1 MQLAT
6 QIHTSLSPSPKIGSK
21 VQTKTKKTMS
31 PSEVS
36 VNVMVTSSSSKSSS
50 QSKHKSNISDFPP
63 WLSNNN
69 TNNNINASSST
80 SLISSSSPSS
90 RASSSSHKKGGNSL
104 SKKSSSKSLRS
115 TNNNETLSIFKD
127 LQQVESELDSHTNQL
142 LGRMKKL
149 FDVPG
154 ENNTTKNNVDVNIST
169 ISNDSSSSSYNNNL
183 GEKLK
188 RSPSASK
195 RSSALTPTTN
205 SKPLLNRRISA
216 QDSAKSSPP
225 NSSSSMI
232 NGAKSEEKL
241 NSPPNSNSSSS
252 SKHKKK
258 DSSSHNNSK
267 RKPFVDTTTST
278 KARAMQQLEDFTSFR
293 DFNNNEPSSTKRLS
307 GNNNRSK
314 SSNSNRLKK
323 FNNEKSVVD
332 KNNLIIIGS
341 YGDDIKSDIHG
352 DTPSPLLPVFPPLSK
367 NIQGILDK
375 SDSLTESILSASSL
389 TTAISL
395 PLTSSTMSSN
405 TAAPSSAT
413 RRRKSVVEIPLN
425 NSSNHNHHAN
435 DYSHGY
441 GNNNI
446 IISSSLPKNSNIG
459 RNITPTVS
467 FHRSFNQPQLKDT
480 QLPPPISSV
489 PPSLL
494 PQPKSSKDFVPP
506 LIIPPVPSSIMK
518 DSTNN
523 ISSDKKIVSITAP
536 KGDFE
541 DNKTPPPRSS
551 KRDNNR
557 STDGHASSSKK
568 AVGRKRGTLA
578 IINNNT
584 VPQQLEALHLPPMN
598 VQALP
603 PVKIPKN
610 SNSKP
615 SLSSKTP
622 TLERNSRIPSTP
634 TSAVST
640 TFSTKLPTPTG
651 IKPRV
656 IKSGSGIP
664 PLSQNNHGHHK
675 STRVAP
681 VSPNKPSSRGSSS
694 VGGRKSSV
702 SQRKT
707 PTTIISEKP
716 TTPRKSRRRL
726 SNAIINIFSKDNN
739 KIQGQQHSTS
749 SLSNFSK
756 ASTSTGISTTTNSA
770 LIARKQRTNSQ
781 PAPNNIN
788 HSSSHLGTSLHNS
801 SNHLKSPSSLSSLTD
816 LESSSSTT
824 STPCG
829 YKTIDEEIFLAVG
842 DENSNSLNYLND
854 LEQEKRKLRAQKKK
868 EQQDA
873 RFELSI
879 PMKPQEALKTYAP
892 YLSLYERTEIMD
904 FPEVYFVG
912 PNAAKA
918 AASPELKGCN
928 YGFDDERGDYKVV
941 MGDHL
946 CFRFE
951 IVDTLG
957 KGSFG
962 QVLKCLDHK
971 TGEYIAV
978 KIIRNKKRFHC
989 QALVE
994 VNILENLTRW
1004 LLSMN
1009 LYEFIK
1015 KTNFQ
1020 GFSLGLIKRFCVQ
1033 LLNSL
1038 SLLQRHRIV
1047 HCDLKPENVLLKHP
1061 TKSSIKVIDFVILGM
1076 TYNMAI
1082 DMWSLG
1088 CILAEL
1094 YTGYPLFPGEN
1105 EQEQLACIMEVQG
1118 VPSLYLIEKSTRKKL
1133 FFDGNGNPRPVINSK
1148 GKRRKPSSK
1157 SLGQALKCS
1166 DEVFLDF
1173 ISRCLQWDPEKH

>member
-36 VNVMVTSSSSKSSS
+36 VNVM
-50 QSKHKSNISDFPP
+50 
-63 WLSNNN
+63 
-69 TNNNINASSST
+69 
-80 SLISSSSPSS
+80 
-90 RASSSSHKKGGNSL
+90 ASSSSHKKGGNSL

-127 LQQVESELDSHTNQL
+127 LQQVESELDTHTNQL
-142 LGRMKKL
+142 IGRMKKL

-195 RSSALTPTTN
+195 RSSALTPTTT

-216 QDSAKSSPP
+216 QDSAKSSP

-267 RKPFVDTTTST
+267 RKPFVDTSTST
-278 KARAMQQLEDFTSFR
+278 KTRAMQQLEDFTSFR
-293 DFNNNEPSSTKRLS
+293 DFNNEPSSTKRLS

-352 DTPSPLLPVFPPLSK
+352 DTPSPLLPV
-367 NIQGILDK
+367 
-375 SDSLTESILSASSL
+375 
-389 TTAISL
+389 
-395 PLTSSTMSSN
+395 
-405 TAAPSSAT
+405 
-413 RRRKSVVEIPLN
+413 
-425 NSSNHNHHAN
+425 
-435 DYSHGY
+435 
-441 GNNNI
+441 
-446 IISSSLPKNSNIG
+446 
-459 RNITPTVS
+459 S

-523 ISSDKKIVSITAP
+523 VSSDKKIVSITAP

-541 DNKTPPPRSS
+541 DSKTPPPRSS

-568 AVGRKRGTLA
+568 AVGRKRGTTLPASLA
-578 IINNNT
+578 

-664 PLSQNNHGHHK
+664 PLSQNNHNHHK

-707 PTTIISEKP
+707 PS
-716 TTPRKSRRRL
+716 
-726 SNAIINIFSKDNN
+726 
-739 KIQGQQHSTS
+739 QHSSS

-1004 LLSMN
+1004 DPDDSSNIIHMHEHFYFRNHLCIGFELLSMN

-1061 TKSSIKVIDFVILGM
+1061 TKSSIKVIDFGSSCFDNEKVYTYIQSRFYRSPEVILGM

-1133 FFDGNGNPRPVINSK
+1133 FFDVNGNPRPVINSK

-1173 ISRCLQWDPEKH
+1173 ISRCLQWDPEKRMKPDEGLMHEWITDVKINTKNYPR

>member
-63 WLSNNN
+63 WLNNNNSNNS
-69 TNNNINASSST
+69 INAPSST
-80 SLISSSSPSS
+80 SFISSSSPSS

-127 LQQVESELDSHTNQL
+127 LQQVESELDTHTNQL
-142 LGRMKKL
+142 IGRMKKL

-195 RSSALTPTTN
+195 RSSALTPTTT

-216 QDSAKSSPP
+216 QDSAKSSP

-267 RKPFVDTTTST
+267 RKPFVDTSTST
-278 KARAMQQLEDFTSFR
+278 KTRAMQQLEDFTSFR
-293 DFNNNEPSSTKRLS
+293 DFNNEPSSTKRLS

-352 DTPSPLLPVFPPLSK
+352 DTPSPLLP
-367 NIQGILDK
+367 
-375 SDSLTESILSASSL
+375 
-389 TTAISL
+389 
-395 PLTSSTMSSN
+395 
-405 TAAPSSAT
+405 
-413 RRRKSVVEIPLN
+413 
-425 NSSNHNHHAN
+425 
-435 DYSHGY
+435 
-441 GNNNI
+441 
-446 IISSSLPKNSNIG
+446 
-459 RNITPTVS
+459 
-467 FHRSFNQPQLKDT
+467 DT

-523 ISSDKKIVSITAP
+523 VSSDKKIVSITAP

-541 DNKTPPPRSS
+541 DSKTPPPRSS

-664 PLSQNNHGHHK
+664 PLSQNNHNHHK

-707 PTTIISEKP
+707 PS
-716 TTPRKSRRRL
+716 
-726 SNAIINIFSKDNN
+726 
-739 KIQGQQHSTS
+739 QHSSS

-1004 LLSMN
+1004 
-1009 LYEFIK
+1009 

-1061 TKSSIKVIDFVILGM
+1061 TKSSIKVIDFGSSCFDNEKVYTYIQSRFYRSPEVILGM

-1094 YTGYPLFPGEN
+1094 YTEN

-1133 FFDGNGNPRPVINSK
+1133 FFDVNGNPRPVINSK

-1173 ISRCLQWDPEKH
+1173 ISRCLQWDPEKRLKGTGPEKAQDIEMGQIKPTLRPGGPVIASARDKRGLIKIVKKDRTQTLFNLTD